1 MKTRE
6 LREYG
11 PEAITERHQQ
21 TGAALTYWTM
31 LPLKPRHRLKPSQSA
46 IYAGFS
52 AAVAGL
58 SFASL

>member
-1 MKTRE
+1 
-6 LREYG
+6 
-11 PEAITERHQQ
+11 
-21 TGAALTYWTM
+21 M
-31 LPLKPRHRLKPSQSA
+31 LPLKPRHRLKPPQSA